1 MKYASNYLLFVRRLL
16 ACLSCITPPLAELVF
31 ARALFLIFFLV
42 SCSRVSWIGQPLPS
56 LSHHLAWA
64 SHPLLGGRD
73 DESETLCNANRLRT
87 SA

>member
-31 ARALFLIFFLV
+31 ALALFLSYF
-42 SCSRVSWIGQPLPS
+42 SSSRVAVSPGLDNPPLS
-56 LSHHLAWA
+56 LGLS
-64 SHPLLGGRD
+64 PLLGGRD
-73 DESETLCNANRLRT
+73 DESETICNANRLRT